1 MLKKLQIISLNL
13 IDAVTSFTNT
23 IAAVIKLHIIFWV
36 SMILYEVVEVDL
48 FIVQQNKKKTYI
60 YIKKANTYKL
70 DLS

>member
-48 FIVQQNKKKTYI
+48 FIVQQNKKKLI
-60 YIKKANTYKL
+60 FILKKL
-70 DLS
+70 IHIS